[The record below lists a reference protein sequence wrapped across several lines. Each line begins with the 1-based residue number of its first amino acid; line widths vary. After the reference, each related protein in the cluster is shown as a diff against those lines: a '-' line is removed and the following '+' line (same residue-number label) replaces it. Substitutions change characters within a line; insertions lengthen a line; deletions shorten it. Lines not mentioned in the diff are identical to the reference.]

1 MRAHRSVL
9 LILLPERS
17 WFMHYIGSKRALI
30 PFLQQAI
37 FSTVG
42 QKAGFVFADVF
53 GGTGAVSRAFKPL
66 AQRVITNDIE
76 TYSYTLLRHYI
87 GTHRA
92 LSYQAHVDYLNALP
106 GTTGFIAAHYGEGG
120 YGRLYFSR
128 ENAQKIDAIR
138 QQIGR
143 WRQRGELDDDLYY
156 LLLTSLLEAA
166 DRVANTTAVYAAYL
180 KHLKPTARQPLLL
193 RPPPVEL
200 TTAGHTVFNQD
211 ANTLIGHITGD
222 VLYLDPPYNERQYGA
237 NYHLLNTIALYD
249 AFTPQGK
256 TGLRHYIRSRYCS
269 RQTAASALEGL
280 IRRADF
286 EYVFL
291 SYSNEGLLTPT
302 EIADICSAYGSYHFT
317 TAPHRRYRA
326 GKPGDKRSA
335 AETTTEYLHVLH
347 KQGPVAQTHCLGLLK
362 STPPTTIP
370 TYQKSQRT
378 RVFGSDALPRGP

>member
-1 MRAHRSVL
+1 
-9 LILLPERS
+9 
-17 WFMHYIGSKRALI
+17 MHYIGSKRALI

-42 QKAGFVFADVF
+42 QKTGFVFADVF
-53 GGTGAVSRAFKPL
+53 GGTGAVARAFKPL
-66 AQRVITNDIE
+66 ASRVIANDLE
-76 TYSYTLLRHYI
+76 AYSYTLLRHYI

-92 LSYQAHVDYLNALP
+92 LSYQGHVDYLNALP
-106 GTTGFIAAHYGEGG
+106 GTTGFVAAHYGEGG
-120 YGRLYFSR
+120 YGRLYFSQ

-156 LLLTSLLEAA
+156 LLLTALLEAA
-166 DRVANTTAVYAAYL
+166 DRVANTTAVYAAFL
-180 KHLKPTARQPLLL
+180 KQLKPAARQPLLL

-200 TTAGHTVFNQD
+200 TTHSHRVFNQD
-211 ANTLIGHITGD
+211 ANALIGHIAGD

-249 AFTPQGK
+249 AFTPRGK
-256 TGLRHYIRSRYCS
+256 TGLRRYVRSRYCS

-291 SYSNEGLLTPT
+291 SYSNEGLLTSR
-302 EIADICSAYGSYHFT
+302 EIAEILSAYGAYSVTSTEHT
-317 TAPHRRYRA
+317 RYRTAKA
-326 GKPGDKRSA
+326 GASPPTATR
-335 AETTTEYLHVLH
+335 TTEYLHVLH
-347 KQGPVAQTHCLGLLK
+347 KSARLSRTR
-362 STPPTTIP
+362 TTGVVEADAASGDGR
-370 TYQKSQRT
+370 SQR
-378 RVFGSDALPRGP
+378 APPR